1 MKNIKQI
8 ESRIKSI
15 ILVLSELNKQFPK
28 NPLINQLDE
37 HINVLMDDIADG
49 LSFNRSDETAPK
61 HKVSDAV
68 KLTIARKAKLHIL
81 TEVRK
86 DLEYQLA
93 NRCKLEN
100 QKETVEQSIKYI
112 DRKLG
117 YYKKGL

>member
-8 ESRIKSI
+8 ESRIKTI
-15 ILVLSELNKQFPK
+15 VLVLSELNKQFPK

-37 HINVLMDDIADG
+37 HINFIMDDISDG

-61 HKVSDAV
+61 HKVLDAV